1 MPVTL
6 GECMSRNPRT
16 AGKRTEGPTPPDA
29 THPTPHW
36 REWLAEFAGTGLLV
50 IGGLGAVTLDF
61 GSHSLVAP
69 VVSSHSLRLLLTGA
83 LFAGTGSLIAVS
95 PLGRTSGG
103 HLNPAV
109 SLAFWLSRK
118 MHPHDLAAYI
128 AAQCAGAVAGTA
140 FLRAVWPDF
149 ASVGYGV
156 TQPASWLGVI
166 GALAVE
172 CAMTAALV
180 LTILL
185 FVSSMRS
192 ARWTPVAVWI
202 VVTLLVWQGA
212 SMTGTSLNPARS
224 LGPALV
230 APELRNLWIYLIGP
244 PLGAVMATLVVVF
257 GLRLRPATAKLFHD
271 PRFSSI
277 FMHDRM

>member
-1 MPVTL
+1 M
-6 GECMSRNPRT
+6 
-16 AGKRTEGPTPPDA
+16 PPDGSQRA
-29 THPTPHW
+29 VPHW
-36 REWLAEFAGTGLLV
+36 REWFAEFAGTALLV

-61 GSHSLVAP
+61 GRHSPVAP
-69 VVSSHSLRLLLTGA
+69 YLSSHSLRLLLTGV
-83 LFAGTGSLIAVS
+83 LFAGTGSLIALS
-95 PLGRTSGG
+95 PLGRTSGA

-109 SLAFWLSRK
+109 TLAFWLGRK
-118 MHPHDLAAYI
+118 MHRHDFGIYV

-140 FLRAVWPDF
+140 LLRLVWPDF

-172 CAMTAALV
+172 CAMTAALIV
-180 LTILL
+180 TILL
-185 FVSSMRS
+185 FVSSIRT
-192 ARWTPVAVWI
+192 ARWTPLAVWV

-230 APELRNLWIYLIGP
+230 APNLSNLWIYLVGP
-244 PLGAVMATLVVVF
+244 PLGAVIATLAMVF
-257 GLRLRPATAKLFHD
+257 GLRLRPVTAKLFHD
-271 PRFSSI
+271 PHFASI
-277 FMHDRM
+277 FKHDRM